1 MWEDFQKI
9 LEKRVSNKKIIKN
22 DKYLIIKTSEI
33 ILRKIFGEISKN
45 FIEIKDYKDGRL
57 WIELR
62 NSTWR
67 SEFKLHE
74 NKIIKEINIKLKENL
89 IKNISTS

>member
-1 MWEDFQKI
+1 MWEDFQKV
-9 LEKRVSNKKIIKN
+9 LEKRVTSKKVIKN
-22 DKYLIIKTSEI
+22 DKYLIITTGDKV
-33 ILRKIFGEISKN
+33 LRKIFGEISKN
-45 FIEIKDYKDGRL
+45 FVEIKDYKDGRL
-57 WIELR
+57 WVELR

-74 NKIIKEINIKLKENL
+74 KRIIKEINKSLNENL